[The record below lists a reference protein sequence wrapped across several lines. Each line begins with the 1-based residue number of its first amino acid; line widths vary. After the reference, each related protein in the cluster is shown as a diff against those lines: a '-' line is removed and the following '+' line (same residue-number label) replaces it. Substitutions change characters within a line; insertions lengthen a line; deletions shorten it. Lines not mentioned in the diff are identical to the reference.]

1 MTCVDNEKT
10 ASLIYEKIVRWF
22 FFRLLSS
29 DSPLR
34 VLFFSFSR
42 VTTNRNQKSKKS
54 LLLNA
59 ADFFYS
65 SSYFIDMIDVILK
78 LTIRHEDKHLEIP
91 TTSTSTHKVAKVV
104 KPVGCAA

>member
-1 MTCVDNEKT
+1 MKK
-10 ASLIYEKIVRWF
+10 SWGGF